1 VRRRL
6 RSTAGGRIGSVI
18 ARPPAVGHDD
28 NVRYREKQPMNV
40 TTIVIIL
47 VILLVLGGGWGYSR
61 RGRM

>member
-1 VRRRL
+1 LQSRL
-6 RSTAGGRIGSVI
+6 PSVTTI
-18 ARPPAVGHDD
+18 LSATTER
-28 NVRYREKQPMNV
+28 QPMNV